1 MTHAAVPASGPGA
14 AGTSAEQPP
23 PDVAAAAQHRQLGQ
37 HLATRRL
44 MNALVAGGLG
54 LLASVGSLGLLILVS
69 FLASDIDGPV
79 RALLRFIALFFCF
92 AFVGALAW
100 GIAALVR
107 GNRSFHVYAGGFI
120 YRHNGKIRVIS
131 WPEVTDLRQVIA
143 KRGEASGKIQHYQ
156 LTLHDG
162 KHIAIPLAIVDG
174 RDYFM
179 DQLMAV
185 LHHSGIP
192 VR

>member
-1 MTHAAVPASGPGA
+1 MTHGAVPAPGAGA
-14 AGTSAEQPP
+14 AGAAAEQPR
-23 PDVAAAAQHRQLGQ
+23 PDVAAAAHSRQLGP

-44 MNALVAGGLG
+44 LNPLVAGGLG
-54 LLASVGSLGLLILVS
+54 LLAAVASLGLLVLVS

-79 RALLRFIALFFCF
+79 RSLLRFIALFCCF
-92 AFVGALAW
+92 TFVAALAW

-107 GNRSFHVYAGGFI
+107 GNRTFHVYAGGFI
-120 YRHNGKIRVIS
+120 YRHNGNIRVIT
-131 WPEVTDLRQVIA
+131 WPEVADLRPVIA

-162 KHIAIPLAIVDG
+162 KHISVPLAIVDG
-174 RDYFM
+174 RDHFM

-185 LHHSGIP
+185 LQYGGIP